1 MLRIESVALF
11 TGEDRNMTELV
22 LGSVPRG
29 PDYFGQQQFIESL
42 WQALEKDSVLL
53 VAPRRFG
60 KLMDAPR
67 EGFHPIYVN
76 VEHLSSA
83 ANFMVEILALLL
95 RDHHLRRVVGR
106 LWEGAKDFSEW
117 IRNIPASVDMGGVK
131 VELRE
136 KTDVRDNWLSYG
148 ERIMGLL
155 AQEEPRLLLMID
167 EFPIMVSGMLQRDRS
182 EAEQFL
188 RWFRT
193 VRTAPDTRTRFIIGG
208 STNIMYALENSGLV
222 DTINDLHPAKLRP
235 FDSETAAQYL
245 QAVFS
250 SRNIPLDDDVQAKIL
265 DLVGEPIPYLL
276 ALLVQFVLER
286 SQAEDGAMTPELVER
301 AFNEDL
307 LGGGPAVLLH
317 YWSRLREY
325 YPAPEEAAAKAILSI
340 LSRTEDTV
348 MRDTLYHAYLRA
360 TGAEPG
366 NDTKESFI
374 RLMWKLDN
382 DFYVVSRADGYA
394 FFSRVLKLWW
404 IRCYGYQEE

>member
-1 MLRIESVALF
+1 
-11 TGEDRNMTELV
+11 MTELV

-29 PDYFGQQQFIESL
+29 ADYFGQQQFIESL
-42 WQALEKDSVLL
+42 WKALEKDSVLL

-60 KLMDAPR
+60 KTAAMYRLMDAPR
-67 EGFHPIYVN
+67 EGFHPMYVN

-95 RDHHLRRVVGR
+95 RDQHLKRVVRR
-106 LWEGAKDFSEW
+106 LWEGAKGFGEW
-117 IRNIPASVDMGGVK
+117 IRNLPASVDMGGVK

-155 AQEEPRLLLMID
+155 AREEPRLLLMID
-167 EFPIMVSGMLQRDRS
+167 EFPIMVSGMLQRDRK

-208 STNIMYALENSGLV
+208 STNIMYSLENSGLV
-222 DTINDLHPAKLRP
+222 DTINDLYPAKLRP
-235 FDSETAAQYL
+235 FDSETAGQYL
-245 QAVFS
+245 QAVFG
-250 SRNIPLDDDVQAKIL
+250 SRNIPLNDDVQAKIL
-265 DLVGEPIPYLL
+265 DMVGEPIPYLL

-286 SQAEDGAMTPELVER
+286 SQAEGRAITPELVER
-301 AFNEDL
+301 AFSEDL
-307 LGGGPAVLLH
+307 LGAGPGVLLH

-348 MRDTLYHAYLRA
+348 MRDTLHHAYLRA
-360 TGAEPG
+360 TGAEPDS
-366 NDTKESFI
+366 DTEESFI

-382 DFYVVSRADGYA
+382 DFYVVSRADGYV

-404 IRCYGYQEE
+404 IQCYGYQEE